1 MGMEIMAATA
11 GLVGARTIGALEW
24 APIRDPK
31 LPTTSYFSAFLPQRM
46 FEVLHTV
53 PGHLAPRG
61 SRLTHELAITR
72 LHSQVPTHL
81 SGPSHWYYT
90 QA

>member
-1 MGMEIMAATA
+1 MGMEML
-11 GLVGARTIGALEW
+11 GPLNW
-24 APIRDPK
+24 HPIRDPK
-31 LPTTSYFSAFLPQRM
+31 LPTSSYFSAFLPQRM

-61 SRLTHELAITR
+61 SRLTHELAMYAQVCRQVAR